1 MLSDTVGVL
10 YCKYKWNK
18 KWMTEQQNHID
29 SIRKAKISVCVCML
43 DIQDHLRCLDIDVQV
58 CSLHWSLNVKVN

>member
-1 MLSDTVGVL
+1 
-10 YCKYKWNK
+10 
-18 KWMTEQQNHID
+18 MTEQQNHID
-29 SIRKAKISVCVCML
+29 SIRKAKTSVCVCML